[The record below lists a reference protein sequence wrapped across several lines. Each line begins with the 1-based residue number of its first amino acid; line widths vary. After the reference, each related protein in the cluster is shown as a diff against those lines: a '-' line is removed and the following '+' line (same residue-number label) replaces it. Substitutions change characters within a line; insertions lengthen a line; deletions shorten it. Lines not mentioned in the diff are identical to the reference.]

1 MSADLSEL
9 QGEVLALTCAV
20 AALMNTAPI
29 ASQASMWRRF
39 EELEHLLLG
48 NLDDAGKAGFACAVV
63 RMRVRRHNASQRV
76 EGRGIGP
83 LL

>member
-39 EELEHLLLG
+39 EELEHLLLA
-48 NLDDAGKAGFACAVV
+48 NLGEAGKAGFSCATV
-63 RMRVRRHNASQRV
+63 RIRVRRPSAETGRRELLKGRV
-76 EGRGIGP
+76 C
-83 LL
+83 

>member
-1 MSADLSEL
+1 MAADLSEL
-9 QGEVLALTCAV
+9 RGEVLALTCAL
-20 AALMNTAPI
+20 AALLNVAPI

>member
-39 EELEHLLLG
+39 EELSGLVFDR
-48 NLDDAGKAGFACAVV
+48 LDASGKEAFNQTVV
-63 RMRVRRHNASQRV
+63 RMSAKRSRHEPSATRPCPQSS
-76 EGRGIGP
+76 
-83 LL
+83 